1 MTTDQVTAR
10 GPAPLGGTERIPGP
24 DLARGFMLLLIVLA
38 NTAYYLYGGPR
49 SASGAHPVD
58 GSALDT
64 VVQGILITTVDLRV
78 YPMFAFLFGYG
89 LVMIARR
96 QGQRGLSDKQV
107 RSVIQR
113 RNLWLIVFG
122 AVHALLLWGGDILGA
137 YGLTGLVLV
146 WLFLRRSDRTLLVWA
161 GIGSAIV
168 ILVAALSTLGAV
180 AVMAGEDTGS
190 QFDPGFADAAY
201 ASISA
206 DTFWDSVVAR
216 MTMWPVQ
223 ITFVQGVFGLVVP
236 VSILLGF
243 WAARHRVLERPQE
256 HRRLLWV
263 TAIGGITIGWS
274 FGIVHALA
282 HAGVISGVEPA
293 MAALAAPQMA
303 TGLAC
308 GLGYVAVFGLIGG
321 RLAGRRLGPIA
332 HAVTAVGK
340 RSMTCY
346 LAQSVLCAPLL
357 AAWGLGLG
365 AELGSASMAAFA
377 IGVWIV
383 TIAYALW
390 LERRESPGPA
400 ENLLRRLVYGPVA
413 KTPGPPASTTPAI

>member
-1 MTTDQVTAR
+1 MTTEQATAR
-10 GPAPLGGTERIPGP
+10 GPAPLGGNDRIPGP

-38 NTAYYLYGGPR
+38 NTAYYLYGGQR

-64 VVQGILITTVDLRV
+64 VVQGVLITTVDLRV

-96 QGQRGLSDKQV
+96 QSQRGLSEKQV

-113 RNLWLIVFG
+113 RNVWLIVFG

-161 GIGSAIV
+161 GIGSVIV
-168 ILVAALSTLGAV
+168 ALVAGLSALGAV
-180 AVMAGEDTGS
+180 AVLSGEDTGGG
-190 QFDPGFADAAY
+190 FDPGFADSAY
-201 ASISA
+201 ASISEEN
-206 DTFWDSVVAR
+206 FWAAAVAR
-216 MTMWPVQ
+216 ITMWPVQ
-223 ITFVQGVFGLVVP
+223 VTFVQGLFGLVVP

-256 HRRLLWV
+256 HRQLLWV
-263 TAIGGITIGWS
+263 TAIAGITLGWS
-274 FGIVHALA
+274 FGLVHALA

-293 MAALAAPQMA
+293 MAAMAAPQMA

-321 RLAGRRLGPIA
+321 RLAGRRLGPVA
-332 HAVTAVGK
+332 YAVTAVGK
-340 RSMTCY
+340 RSMSCY

-365 AELGSASMAAFA
+365 AALGSAGMAAFA
-377 IGVWIV
+377 VGVWII
-383 TIAYALW
+383 TIGYAVL
-390 LERRESPGPA
+390 LERQANPGPA
-400 ENLLRRLVYGPVA
+400 ETLLRRLVYGRA
-413 KTPGPPASTTPAI
+413 RHSHNPPAYAAGSN

>member
-1 MTTDQVTAR
+1 MTTDQATAR
-10 GPAPLGGTERIPGP
+10 GPAPLGGSERIPGP

-38 NTAYYLYGGPR
+38 NTAYYLYGGQR

-96 QGQRGLSDKQV
+96 QEQRGLSDKQV

-113 RNLWLIVFG
+113 RNLWLIAFG

-146 WLFLRRSDRTLLVWA
+146 WLFLRRSDRTLLIWA
-161 GIGSAIV
+161 GIGTALV
-168 ILVAALSTLGAV
+168 TLVAALSTLGAV
-180 AVMAGEDTGS
+180 AVLAGEDTGS
-190 QFDPGFADAAY
+190 EFDPGFANAAY

-206 DTFWDSVVAR
+206 ENFWDAAVAR

-223 ITFVQGVFGLVVP
+223 ITVVQGPIGLVVP

-263 TAIGGITIGWS
+263 TAIAGIGIGWG
-274 FGIVHALA
+274 FGLVHALA
-282 HAGVISGVEPA
+282 HTGVISGMEPA
-293 MAALAAPQMA
+293 MAALLAPQMA
-303 TGLAC
+303 TGLLC

-321 RLAGRRLGPIA
+321 RLADRPLGPLA
-332 HAVTAVGK
+332 HSVTAVGK

-377 IGVWIV
+377 IGVWII

-390 LERRESPGPA
+390 LERRASPGPA
-400 ENLLRRLVYGPVA
+400 ENLLRRLVYGPSE
-413 KTPGPPASTTPAI
+413 KTPGPPAPATPAH

>member
-1 MTTDQVTAR
+1 MTIDQATR
-10 GPAPLGGTERIPGP
+10 DPAPRGGAARIPGP
-24 DLARGFMLLLIVLA
+24 DLARGFMLLLIALA
-38 NTAYYLYGGPR
+38 NTAYYLYGGQR

-64 VVQGILITTVDLRV
+64 VVQGVLITAVDLRV

-96 QGQRGLSDKQV
+96 QEQRGLSEKQV

-113 RNLWLIVFG
+113 RNVWLIGFG

-146 WLFLRRSDRTLLVWA
+146 WLFLRRTDRTLLAWA
-161 GIGSAIV
+161 GVGTAV
-168 ILVAALSTLGAV
+168 VAVVAGLSILGAV
-180 AVMAGEDTGS
+180 AVLSGEDSGNG
-190 QFDPGFADAAY
+190 FDPGFANAAY

-206 DTFWDSVVAR
+206 ESYLDSAVAR

-223 ITFVQGVFGLVVP
+223 VTFVQGLFGMVVP

-243 WAARHRVLERPQE
+243 WAARRRVLERPQE

-263 TAIGGITIGWS
+263 TAIAGIAVGWS
-274 FGIVHALA
+274 FGLVHALA
-282 HAGVISGVEPA
+282 HAGVISGMEPA

-321 RLAGRRLGPIA
+321 RLADRRLGPIA
-332 HAVTAVGK
+332 YAVTAVGK

-365 AELGSASMAAFA
+365 AVLGSASMAAFA
-377 IGVWIV
+377 VGVWIV
-383 TIAYALW
+383 TAAYAVL
-390 LERRESPGPA
+390 LERRASPGPA
-400 ENLLRRLVYGPVA
+400 ETLLRRLVYGAVGNAPHQ
-413 KTPGPPASTTPAI
+413 PASADRNS